1 MSRPQELGHWRG
13 TGLREFS
20 KCCKYHVSNQD
31 GPSMMLVLVASLLW
45 FFVPSARGSCGWVS
59 VWLRKNWFVSHLSFI
74 LLCADFFQYYFSFPQ
89 YYGIK
94 CRKTLSK
101 NFLLPS
107 LNWTTVWVASP
118 IVWLHLSGAI
128 DPCVEPAKSQ
138 CMAHRYHPTGEGF
151 LERFRTTMGKI
162 LEIWVLGWLR
172 KSWFRRK
179 RCGFIGFIVVL
190 SCLEDIIFIEVYDGC
205 KFSDICMKSGLMRI
219 TISKRALALTVWDDL
234 LWCFPLRFCTSTNL
248 QGKKV

>member
-151 LERFRTTMGKI
+151 PWAIQNHHGENPWDLGVRMIT
-162 LEIWVLGWLR
+162 EIMISQETLR
-172 KSWFRRK
+172 IHRIHR
-179 RCGFIGFIVVL
+179 GFIMFGRYHL
-190 SCLEDIIFIEVYDGC
+190 YRS
-205 KFSDICMKSGLMRI
+205 
-219 TISKRALALTVWDDL
+219 
-234 LWCFPLRFCTSTNL
+234 LWWL
-248 QGKKV
+248 